1 MSTIV
6 TIIVLFTIIVVL
18 NIYAIIKLNKDLDKG
33 ITFTIDKIIAT
44 MLINI
49 LITSMCG
56 ILCVYK
62 FFTSLI
68 HLCNL

>member
-18 NIYAIIKLNKDLDKG
+18 NIYTIIKLNKDLDKG
-33 ITFTIDKIIAT
+33 STFTLDKIIAT

-62 FFTSLI
+62 FLQV
-68 HLCNL
+68 

>member
-33 ITFTIDKIIAT
+33 ITFTFDKIIAT

-49 LITSMCG
+49 LITIMCG

-62 FFTSLI
+62 FLQV
-68 HLCNL
+68 

>member
-18 NIYAIIKLNKDLDKG
+18 NIYAIIKINKDLDKG
-33 ITFTIDKIIAT
+33 ITFAFDKIIAII
-44 MLINI
+44 LINI

-62 FFTSLI
+62 FLQV
-68 HLCNL
+68 

>member
-6 TIIVLFTIIVVL
+6 TIIVLFAIIVVL

-33 ITFTIDKIIAT
+33 ITFTLDKIIAT

-62 FFTSLI
+62 FLQV
-68 HLCNL
+68 

>member
-6 TIIVLFTIIVVL
+6 TIIVLFTIIVAL

-33 ITFTIDKIIAT
+33 ITFTLDKIIAT

-62 FFTSLI
+62 FLQI
-68 HLCNL
+68 

>member
-18 NIYAIIKLNKDLDKG
+18 NIYAIIKLNKDLNKG
-33 ITFTIDKIIAT
+33 ITFTLDKIIAT

-62 FFTSLI
+62 FLQV
-68 HLCNL
+68 

>member
-18 NIYAIIKLNKDLDKG
+18 NIYTIIKLNKDLDKG
-33 ITFTIDKIIAT
+33 ITFAFDKIIAT

-62 FFTSLI
+62 FLQV
-68 HLCNL
+68 

>member
-6 TIIVLFTIIVVL
+6 TIIVLFTIIAIL

-62 FFTSLI
+62 FLQV
-68 HLCNL
+68 

>member
-33 ITFTIDKIIAT
+33 ITFAFDKIIAII
-44 MLINI
+44 LINI

-62 FFTSLI
+62 FLQV
-68 HLCNL
+68 

>member
-18 NIYAIIKLNKDLDKG
+18 NIYTIIKLNKDLDKG
-33 ITFTIDKIIAT
+33 ITFTLDKIIAII
-44 MLINI
+44 LVNI

-62 FFTSLI
+62 FLQV
-68 HLCNL
+68 

>member
-6 TIIVLFTIIVVL
+6 TIIVLFTFIVVL
-18 NIYAIIKLNKDLDKG
+18 NIYTIIKLNKDLDKG
-33 ITFTIDKIIAT
+33 ITFTLDKIIVT

-62 FFTSLI
+62 FLQI
-68 HLCNL
+68 

>member
-33 ITFTIDKIIAT
+33 ITFTLDKLIAT

-62 FFTSLI
+62 FLQV
-68 HLCNL
+68 

>member
-33 ITFTIDKIIAT
+33 ITFTLDKIIAT
-44 MLINI
+44 LLINI

-62 FFTSLI
+62 FLQV
-68 HLCNL
+68 

>member
-1 MSTIV
+1 MPTIV

-18 NIYAIIKLNKDLDKG
+18 NIYTIIKLNKDLDKG

-62 FFTSLI
+62 FLQV
-68 HLCNL
+68 

>member
-1 MSTIV
+1 MSAIV

-18 NIYAIIKLNKDLDKG
+18 NIYTIIKLNKDLDKG
-33 ITFTIDKIIAT
+33 ITFTFDKIIAT

-62 FFTSLI
+62 FLQV
-68 HLCNL
+68 

>member
-18 NIYAIIKLNKDLDKG
+18 NIYTIIKLNKDLDKG

-62 FFTSLI
+62 FLQV
-68 HLCNL
+68 

>member
-33 ITFTIDKIIAT
+33 ITFTLDKIIAT

-49 LITSMCG
+49 LITGMCG

-62 FFTSLI
+62 FLQI
-68 HLCNL
+68 

>member
-18 NIYAIIKLNKDLDKG
+18 NIYTIIKLNKDLDKG
-33 ITFTIDKIIAT
+33 VTFTFDKIIAT

-62 FFTSLI
+62 FLQV
-68 HLCNL
+68 

>member
-18 NIYAIIKLNKDLDKG
+18 NIYAIIKLNKDLNKG

-62 FFTSLI
+62 FLQV
-68 HLCNL
+68 

>member
-18 NIYAIIKLNKDLDKG
+18 NIYTIIKLNKDLDKG
-33 ITFTIDKIIAT
+33 ITFTLDKIIAT
-44 MLINI
+44 ILINI

-62 FFTSLI
+62 FLQV
-68 HLCNL
+68 

>member
-18 NIYAIIKLNKDLDKG
+18 NIYTIIKLNKDLDKD
-33 ITFTIDKIIAT
+33 ITFTFDKIIAT

-62 FFTSLI
+62 FLQV
-68 HLCNL
+68 

>member
-6 TIIVLFTIIVVL
+6 TIIILFTIIVVL

-62 FFTSLI
+62 FLQV
-68 HLCNL
+68 

>member
-62 FFTSLI
+62 FLQI
-68 HLCNL
+68 

>member
-18 NIYAIIKLNKDLDKG
+18 NIYTIIKLNKDLDKG
-33 ITFTIDKIIAT
+33 ITFTLDKIIAT
-44 MLINI
+44 MLINT

-62 FFTSLI
+62 FLQI
-68 HLCNL
+68 

>member
-33 ITFTIDKIIAT
+33 VTFTLDKIIAT

-62 FFTSLI
+62 FLQV
-68 HLCNL
+68 

>member
-33 ITFTIDKIIAT
+33 VTFTIDKIIAT

-62 FFTSLI
+62 FLQV
-68 HLCNL
+68 

>member
-33 ITFTIDKIIAT
+33 ITFNFDKIIAT

-62 FFTSLI
+62 FLQV
-68 HLCNL
+68 

>member
-18 NIYAIIKLNKDLDKG
+18 NIYTIIKLNKDLDKG
-33 ITFTIDKIIAT
+33 ITFTLDKIMAT
-44 MLINI
+44 ILINI

-62 FFTSLI
+62 FLQV
-68 HLCNL
+68 

>member
-33 ITFTIDKIIAT
+33 ITFTLDKIIAI

-62 FFTSLI
+62 FLQI
-68 HLCNL
+68 

>member
-6 TIIVLFTIIVVL
+6 TIIILFTIIVVL
-18 NIYAIIKLNKDLDKG
+18 NIYTIIKLNKDLDKG

-62 FFTSLI
+62 FLQV
-68 HLCNL
+68 

>member
-18 NIYAIIKLNKDLDKG
+18 NIYTIIKLNKDLDKG
-33 ITFTIDKIIAT
+33 ITFTLNKIIAT

-62 FFTSLI
+62 FLQV
-68 HLCNL
+68 

>member
-18 NIYAIIKLNKDLDKG
+18 NIYVIIKLNKDLDKG
-33 ITFTIDKIIAT
+33 ITFTFDKIIAT

-62 FFTSLI
+62 FLQV
-68 HLCNL
+68 

>member
-62 FFTSLI
+62 FLQV
-68 HLCNL
+68 

>member
-18 NIYAIIKLNKDLDKG
+18 NIYTIIKLNKDLDKG
-33 ITFTIDKIIAT
+33 IMFTLDKIIAT

-62 FFTSLI
+62 FLQI
-68 HLCNL
+68 

>member
-18 NIYAIIKLNKDLDKG
+18 NIYAIIKLNKDLNKG
-33 ITFTIDKIIAT
+33 IMFTLDKIIAT

-62 FFTSLI
+62 FLQV
-68 HLCNL
+68 

>member
-18 NIYAIIKLNKDLDKG
+18 NIYTIIKLNKDLDKG

-62 FFTSLI
+62 FLQI
-68 HLCNL
+68 

>member
-1 MSTIV
+1 MPTIV

-33 ITFTIDKIIAT
+33 VTFTFDKIIAT

-62 FFTSLI
+62 FLQV
-68 HLCNL
+68 

>member
-33 ITFTIDKIIAT
+33 ITFTLDKIIAII
-44 MLINI
+44 LINI

-62 FFTSLI
+62 FLQV
-68 HLCNL
+68 

>member
-18 NIYAIIKLNKDLDKG
+18 NIYVIIKLNKDLDKG
-33 ITFTIDKIIAT
+33 ITFTLAKIIAT

-62 FFTSLI
+62 FLQV
-68 HLCNL
+68 

>member
-6 TIIVLFTIIVVL
+6 TIIILFTIIVVL

-33 ITFTIDKIIAT
+33 VTFTFDKIIAT

-62 FFTSLI
+62 FLQI
-68 HLCNL
+68 